1 MKLSLEPRE
10 TGNLCRVAS
19 EPLEYWKGCWHWA
32 TEYVGLSVGPSTEI
46 SLWATAGPV
55 CWETQ
60 CLGVAAPS
68 NSLSKLIAKN
78 LLCNSQLFVIL
89 KKRFFKKHFVCGS
102 NCQKMSSLT
111 KWGGVTKNPTFS
123 PYIFHVS
130 DFWTYWYLSYYFCYL
145 IFYSDHFLHFSF
157 FGLKST
163 SVLLL
168 SFKSRQWYYPV
179 MLWL

>member
-32 TEYVGLSVGPSTEI
+32 TEYVGLSVGLSTEI
-46 SLWATAGPV
+46 SLWATAGHV

-89 KKRFFKKHFVCGS
+89 KKRFFFLRRVLSVGVIK
-102 NCQKMSSLT
+102 CQNKSST
-111 KWGGVTKNPTFS
+111 KWWWWRVYKEPNFQPIYL
-123 PYIFHVS
+123 PC
-130 DFWTYWYLSYYFCYL
+130 FWLLNLMVLVLLFLLSYIPQRSF
-145 IFYSDHFLHFSF
+145 SSF
-157 FGLKST
+157 FI
-163 SVLLL
+163 
-168 SFKSRQWYYPV
+168 
-179 MLWL
+179 LWSQVNVGFIA